1 MKFKLKICGMRDPE
15 NIKQVSELQPDY
27 LGFIY
32 YQKSPRFI
40 GHHFQMPEI
49 PSSIKKVG
57 VFVDGKTDLI
67 RNSIKEHS
75 LDFVQLHGNESVE
88 TCVSLK
94 QEHIGVIKAFSVD
107 ERFDF
112 KVTEPY
118 QPVADYFLFDTK
130 GKFYGG
136 NAKTFNW
143 DILQNYNQKIPFFLS
158 GGITAEDLSD
168 TIKLK
173 DMNLHAMDVNSG
185 VELMPG
191 IKDIE
196 KIKRLQTSL
205 LNTEFSVLN
214 SCK

>member
-1 MKFKLKICGMRDPE
+1 MKFKLKICGMRDLE
-15 NIKQVSELQPDY
+15 NIERVLELQPDY

-40 GHHFQMPEI
+40 GQHFQMPEI

-57 VFVDGKTDLI
+57 VFVDGTIDLI
-67 RNSIKEHS
+67 RNCVKQHS
-75 LDFVQLHGNESVE
+75 LDFVQFHGNESVE

-94 QEHIGVIKAFSVD
+94 QENIGVIKAFSVY

-143 DILQNYNQKIPFFLS
+143 DILKNYNQKIPFFLS
-158 GGITAEDLSD
+158 GGITFEDLRD

-173 DMNLHAMDVNSG
+173 DMNLHAIDVNSG
-185 VELMPG
+185 VELIPG
-191 IKDIE
+191 MKDIE
-196 KIKRLQTSL
+196 KIKRMQTNIL
-205 LNTEFSVLN
+205 
-214 SCK
+214 KY